1 MIDGL
6 PLRLKLAIG
15 RVAVMGEERPAT
27 GGVRCFEARL
37 PGDSGGGPPTH
48 QVVLGA
54 LPPDGPEPA
63 SVAALVEAM
72 RALNHPHLVEVTAVG
87 EFEGRAWVVE
97 ELVHAPTIAER
108 ISRRGVLSVREAVAV
123 LREIARALVSLHRL
137 GAVHGSIHP
146 AMIWLLASGSVRV
159 RTGPGEGTP
168 QGDLRALG
176 SLGSV
181 MLTGARPG
189 GTGVLGR
196 PRIPSELR
204 DLLEQL
210 VQPDPDRPLR
220 AEEVLTVLDSFPATH
235 DSPLD
240 ALFEGAGRG
249 SRNVERHPA
258 LLIVVLAA
266 LGILFYFLRNPTR

>member
-146 AMIWLLASGSVRV
+146 AMIWLLAS
-159 RTGPGEGTP
+159 TP